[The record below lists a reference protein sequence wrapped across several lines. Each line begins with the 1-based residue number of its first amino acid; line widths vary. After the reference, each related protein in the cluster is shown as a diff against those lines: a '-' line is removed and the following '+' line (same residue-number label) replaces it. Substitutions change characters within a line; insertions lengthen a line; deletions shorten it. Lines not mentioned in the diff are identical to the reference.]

1 MCTAAVAT
9 RLPVRPLLTA
19 DFSDIHNALGPD
31 ERLLAVLHGS
41 DERGPANWVITS
53 RRLLILAQTHPDD
66 DVAHVMH
73 AAITC
78 VELRADPLGTSLRVR
93 ATGRQVHLQTIDAAQ
108 ATHFCSLLRER
119 AGLGTP
125 AFGTPAIVPAQ
136 TRRSTDR
143 MPAVQLV
150 AR

>member
-1 MCTAAVAT
+1 M
-9 RLPVRPLLTA
+9 RPLLTA

-31 ERLLAVLHGS
+31 ERLLAVLHGN

-53 RRLLILAQTHPDD
+53 RRLLILAQTHPDH

-93 ATGRQVHLQTIDAAQ
+93 ATGRQLTLQTIDAAQ
-108 ATHFCSLLRER
+108 ATQFCSLLRER

-125 AFGTPAIVPAQ
+125 AFGTPAITPSQ

-143 MPAVQLV
+143 MPAVQLA

>member
-1 MCTAAVAT
+1 
-9 RLPVRPLLTA
+9 VRPLLTA

-41 DERGPANWVITS
+41 DDRGPANWVITS
-53 RRLLILAQTHPDD
+53 RRLLMLGQTHPDSS
-66 DVAHVMH
+66 VAHVMH

-78 VELRADPLGTSLRVR
+78 VEMRADPLGTSLRVR
-93 ATGRQVHLQTIDAAQ
+93 ATGRQLHLHTLDAAQ
-108 ATHFCSLLRER
+108 AAQFCSLLRER

-125 AFGTPAIVPAQ
+125 ALGTPAITPAISPAQ
-136 TRRSTDR
+136 TRRATDR
-143 MPAVQLV
+143 MPAVRLA

>member
-1 MCTAAVAT
+1 
-9 RLPVRPLLTA
+9 VRPLLTA

-31 ERLLAVLHGS
+31 ERLLAVLHGN

-66 DVAHVMH
+66 DIVHVMH

-93 ATGRQVHLQTIDAAQ
+93 ATGRQLTLQTIDAAQ
-108 ATHFCSLLRER
+108 ATQFCSLLRER

-125 AFGTPAIVPAQ
+125 AFGTPAITPAQ

-143 MPAVQLV
+143 MPAVQLA